1 MLNQLKQLSL
11 FLKDRDNGADAA
23 LIQQAIDRL
32 QQSELLIQ
40 NLKTCVL
47 SMSPTDFT
55 NYEFCQQ
62 TLRETYQFLQG
73 ENHGETPTTE
83 CLCVVTHGSQC

>member
-32 QQSELLIQ
+32 QQSELIIQ
-40 NLKTCVL
+40 NLKACVL
-47 SMSPTDFT
+47 SMSPTNFT
-55 NYEFCQQ
+55 NDEFCQQ
-62 TLRETYQFLQG
+62 PLRETYQFLQG
-73 ENHGETPTTE
+73 ESHGETSATE
-83 CLCVVTHGSQC
+83 HVCLGFDGSQC